1 MQTQTSMNDADLKIP
16 HTHGSRARGRKNADK
31 QEAVITMAP
40 VKESID
46 ELVALKIQADAA
58 GDKFN
63 DAVKATA
70 EKAGLLASVV
80 RKFVQAR
87 AGEKFEEE
95 KTKCV
100 QLSLVFEEVGQHS
113 A

>member
-1 MQTQTSMNDADLKIP
+1 MQTQDANLNTDKKP
-16 HTHGSRARGRKNADK
+16 RGRKDAAK
-31 QEAVITMAP
+31 QEAIITMQPIKDA
-40 VKESID
+40 ID
-46 ELVALKIQADAA
+46 DLVGLHEKAGAA
-58 GDKFN
+58 ADKFN

-95 KTKCV
+95 KTKCE
-100 QLSLVFEEVGQHS
+100 QLSLVFTEVGQHFS
-113 A
+113 